1 LSTLS
6 TPSALSPC
14 PLSGAAAVSAARS
27 RVFCREVA
35 RTRAGNFYH
44 GMRLV
49 PEPKRSATYAL
60 YAWLRRADDLADD
73 EGEPAEKVRRLDE
86 FWDQTLTVLGG
97 GGDAD
102 ASPLWPAFRE
112 AAVGF
117 GLPVAT
123 LREHVSGQ
131 LLDQRKT
138 RYAEFDELYDYC
150 RRVASTVGQLC
161 IEIWGHDGSARARQL
176 AEWRGV
182 AFQLTNILRDVRE
195 DARRDRVYLPAC
207 DTTPEELIRGTA
219 DCRVLDEAVARAR
232 EYYERSRPLESHV
245 HRDGVACL
253 WAMTEIYRG
262 VFERIERDPRQVF
275 GHRRVGLPR
284 WKKAWVAMR
293 AVMA

>member
-1 LSTLS
+1 MSTLT
-6 TPSALSPC
+6 TPSALAPRAI
-14 PLSGAAAVSAARS
+14 PGAAAAAAARS
-27 RVFCREVA
+27 RAFCREVA

-73 EGEPAEKVRRLDE
+73 EGEPSEKVRRLNE

-97 GGDAD
+97 GGAD
-102 ASPLWPAFRE
+102 PSPLWPAFRE

-131 LLDQRKT
+131 LLDQHKT
-138 RYAEFDELYDYC
+138 RYADFQELYDYC

-207 DTTPEELIRGTA
+207 GASVEALICGSA
-219 DCRVLDEAVARAR
+219 DCRVLDEVVARAR

-262 VFERIERDPRQVF
+262 VFERIEREPRRVL
-275 GHRRVGLPR
+275 GPRRVGLPG

-293 AVMA
+293 AVTA

>member
-1 LSTLS
+1 MSTLTTHS
-6 TPSALSPC
+6 LLGTC
-14 PLSGAAAVSAARS
+14 PLPPAAAGLAAS
-27 RVFCREVA
+27 HAFCRDVA

-60 YAWLRRADDLADD
+60 YAWLREADDLADD
-73 EGEPAEKVRRLDE
+73 EGEPAEKTRRLE
-86 FWDQTLTVLGG
+86 RFWDDTLAVLGG
-97 GGDAD
+97 GPTGPA
-102 ASPLWPAFRE
+102 PLWPAFRE
-112 AAVGF
+112 AVLMH

-138 RYAEFDELYDYC
+138 RYADFDELYDYC

-161 IEIWGHDGSARARQL
+161 IEIWGHDGSPRVRQL

-182 AFQLTNILRDVRE
+182 AFQLTNILRDIRE
-195 DARRDRVYLPAC
+195 DARRDRVYLPGC
-207 DTTPEELIRGTA
+207 TESPEELLRGRV
-219 DCRVLDEAVARAR
+219 DCHALGAAIARAR
-232 EYYERSRPLESHV
+232 EFYERSRPLESHL

-262 VFERIERDPRQVF
+262 VFELVERDPRRAL
-275 GHRRVGLPR
+275 GERRVGLAR
-284 WKKAWVAMR
+284 WRKAWVAMR
-293 AVMA
+293 AVVA